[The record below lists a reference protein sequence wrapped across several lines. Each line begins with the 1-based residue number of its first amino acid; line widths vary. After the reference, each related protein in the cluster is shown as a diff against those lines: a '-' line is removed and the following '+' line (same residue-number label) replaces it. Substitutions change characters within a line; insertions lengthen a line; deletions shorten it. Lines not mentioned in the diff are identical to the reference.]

1 MTEADYTD
9 LLDLI
14 YEAALEPATWTKVME
29 RMTDAL
35 GGCSAWLSRLSVE
48 DNTGDGPMTGIDPSM
63 PGIYRAHFFEG
74 SGDRGPHR
82 KISLWTVH
90 LYAVLL
96 HGAKM
101 RSARE

>member
-1 MTEADYTD
+1 MRRKVWQAVSLHTE
-9 LLDLI
+9 
-14 YEAALEPATWTKVME
+14 K
-29 RMTDAL
+29 
-35 GGCSAWLSRLSVE
+35 
-48 DNTGDGPMTGIDPSM
+48 DN
-63 PGIYRAHFFEG
+63 IYRAHFFEG